1 MPARIRRP
9 GIKPYADRLLAV
21 QEAQAIFEG
30 LVNAVYDVERAIPDE
45 RLALFDRL
53 WFSRDESGPFIGARR
68 AWRRIE
74 ADLDRWE
81 QELESETMALYQDVL
96 GIEVGD
102 IVITESAGKPLR
114 LTVEGMTVF
123 TSDSGVI
130 FSLWGTRF
138 RKDGSP
144 GKRTEHFAFQ
154 MEDDCMRSK

>member
-1 MPARIRRP
+1 MQPRHKSAAICGRPSASIRAGQARSKHSRHP
-9 GIKPYADRLLAV
+9 V
-21 QEAQAIFEG
+21 QISPST
-30 LVNAVYDVERAIPDE
+30 V
-45 RLALFDRL
+45 
-53 WFSRDESGPFIGARR
+53 IGARR

-81 QELESETMALYQDVL
+81 QELESETMALCQDVL

-123 TSDSGVI
+123 ISDSGVI

-154 MEDDCMRSK
+154 VEDDLERVKMTGQR